1 PPGDRHVERVV
12 AASARRLVVPHGD
25 GFEQRL
31 VRRWQAKIGHHR
43 CSTGQRRAGA
53 AFKIIGRVSA
63 HKGHFEM
70 GVRVDAA
77 GHYKAARRIELMIAL
92 QVITNRDDRAIP
104 DQYVGLI
111 GTIRRYDGA
120 VPDNFGHASVPL
132 CFRAA
137 SAEQLQNPNLKDSD
151 HSTISAVSTTAW
163 NSTSAPAA
171 AHSFEISSASLCDR
185 PSTHG

>member
-1 PPGDRHVERVV
+1 
-12 AASARRLVVPHGD
+12 
-25 GFEQRL
+25 
-31 VRRWQAKIGHHR
+31 
-43 CSTGQRRAGA
+43 
-53 AFKIIGRVSA
+53 
-63 HKGHFEM
+63 
-70 GVRVDAA
+70 
-77 GHYKAARRIELMIAL
+77 

-132 CFRAA
+132 FFRAA

-151 HSTISAVSTTAW
+151 HSTISAISTTAW

-185 PSTHG
+185 PSTHGHMTIAVGATRLIQQASCPAPETMFRWE